1 MNFEQSLPM
10 TTFQFEIPKID
21 GSYGFPSQTAMNVG
35 LEAEESNDHSFLDRL
50 SIAMQKRKKA
60 KTTNQIV
67 DLAPIEPQDMPDM
80 LKVWGKPTE
89 KRKELWASAEETKA
103 PELSAFKSNVSVSND
118 LKVLGD
124 GSPQTKDGADISK
137 RRETSTATSV
147 SNSTET
153 NQKMTSQLS
162 LNPPSNC

>member
-1 MNFEQSLPM
+1 MEISAMNFEQSLPM

-80 LKVWGKPTE
+80 LKVWEKTTE
-89 KRKELWASAEETKA
+89 RRKELWESVEEKKA
-103 PELSAFKSNVSVSND
+103 PQLSTFKSNVPASD
-118 LKVLGD
+118 DMKVLGD
-124 GSPQTKDGADISK
+124 GSPQTKDDVDISML
-137 RRETSTATSV
+137 RET
-147 SNSTET
+147 
-153 NQKMTSQLS
+153 
-162 LNPPSNC
+162 